1 MPIHNT
7 DIARIFNRIADLL
20 EISNASPFRVRAYRN
35 AARTIVD
42 KPQSI
47 AQMLKDGADL
57 SELPD
62 ICTDLAGK
70 IAEIVESGNL
80 AMLDGLEKD
89 IPGTLADL
97 LEIDQLGPKRVAF
110 LHREL
115 NINDLDDL
123 AEAVRAQTIQ
133 GPNGFGMKI
142 EAKILKKLERHVE
155 TAVRSMRAEAEQF

>member
-62 ICTDLAGK
+62 IYTDLAGK

-142 EAKILKKLERHVE
+142 EAKILKKLELHAE